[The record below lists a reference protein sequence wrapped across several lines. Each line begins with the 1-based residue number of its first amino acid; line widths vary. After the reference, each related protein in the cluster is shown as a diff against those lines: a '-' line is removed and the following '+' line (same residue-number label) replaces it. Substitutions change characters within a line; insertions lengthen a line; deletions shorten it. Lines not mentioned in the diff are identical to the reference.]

1 MHVPLARPP
10 SVHNISR
17 VTSVAEAE
25 ALPGVMFLMRPGKT
39 LTSPPSMLPSPIWKS
54 PWRTCLGILLSTP
67 GTTSCPGWR
76 TTVVYHSASHITQ
89 RATG

>member
-1 MHVPLARPP
+1 MVVETAGFLLLVHMVEVLAGAAGMHVPLARPP

-39 LTSPPSMLPSPIWKS
+39 LTSPPSMLPSPI
-54 PWRTCLGILLSTP
+54 
-67 GTTSCPGWR
+67 
-76 TTVVYHSASHITQ
+76 
-89 RATG
+89 